1 MAIWCSEAL
10 NRVSSQSEVCI
21 YLWREELEKLEE
33 QEEQELVLYTQSPMA
48 GI

>member
-10 NRVSSQSEVCI
+10 NRVSSLGVRSV

-33 QEEQELVLYTQSPMA
+33 REEQELVLYTQSPTA